1 MTVSKGPDHPVVL
14 EVNDDK
20 VELDLELHGITL
32 PGQHQTWKKFG
43 QLAWGKFRSLQ
54 WGRF

>member
-43 QLAWGKFRSLQ
+43 KLAWGKFRSLQ